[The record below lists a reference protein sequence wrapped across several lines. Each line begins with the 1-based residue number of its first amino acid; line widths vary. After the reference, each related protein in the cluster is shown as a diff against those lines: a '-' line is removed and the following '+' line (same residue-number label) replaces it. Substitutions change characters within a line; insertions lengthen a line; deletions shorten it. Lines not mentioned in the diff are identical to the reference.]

1 MYKILNILGG
11 ELVCTLASGTT
22 LRLEDRKSVTIKDSE
37 MNDYLRTIESKGFIK
52 ITSTSTNKNN
62 KKEE

>member
-22 LRLEDRKSVTIKDSE
+22 LRLEDRKSATIKDSE